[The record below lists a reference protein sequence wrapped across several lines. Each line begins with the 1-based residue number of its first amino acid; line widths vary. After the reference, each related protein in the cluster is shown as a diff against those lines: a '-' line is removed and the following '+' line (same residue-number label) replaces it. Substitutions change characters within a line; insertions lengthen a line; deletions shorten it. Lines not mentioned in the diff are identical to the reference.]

1 MSLLN
6 PALKDFW
13 KTKARVKV
21 LYGGR
26 ASSKTWDA
34 AGTAVFIAHN
44 YKVRFLCTRQF
55 QNRIT
60 ESVYTNLKQ
69 QIERM
74 GLTDYFEIT
83 NNRIRHKETGAE
95 FLFYGL
101 WRNIDEIKS
110 MEGIDYTWI
119 EEAHNLTKDQWEV
132 LEPTLLRKDN
142 SQVWI
147 IFNPRMRTDFVYKNF
162 VVNTPPDCLL
172 RKVNYDENPFLSEQ
186 MLNIIEEKK
195 QENEEDFRHI
205 YLGEP
210 RNDAENSLF
219 DYQSV
224 DNAMNRNGDPS
235 GAKVLG
241 VDVAR
246 FGDDKSAHVIR
257 EGLYVHPIET
267 RSKQLLTETTGWTAN
282 VIVKEHIDG
291 TIIDTIGMG
300 MSIHD
305 HLMMQGFYCVDGNF
319 GMNADDKE
327 TYINKRAESYFRLR
341 DAIDRGLSLP
351 RDEELL
357 EELVSITYQYT
368 ETGKIKITP
377 KDKIKEELGR
387 SPDKADALAL
397 TFFAHIH
404 KQHNADSFNDEYIAP
419 NLI

>member
-1 MSLLN
+1 MPLLN

-13 KTKARVKV
+13 KKKARIKV

-26 ASSKTWDA
+26 SSSKTWDA
-34 AGTAVFIAHN
+34 AGTAIFIAHN

-60 ESVYTNLKQ
+60 ESVYTNLRQ
-69 QIERM
+69 QIERF
-74 GLTDYFEIT
+74 GLTEYFDIT
-83 NNRIRHKETGAE
+83 NNRIRHKETGSE

-119 EEAHNLTKDQWEV
+119 EEAHNLTKDQWDI
-132 LEPTLLRKDN
+132 LEPTILRKEN
-142 SQVWI
+142 SQCWI

-162 VVNTPPDCLL
+162 IVNTPENCIV
-172 RKVNYDENPFLSEQ
+172 RKINYDENPFISESMKEVVEQ
-186 MLNIIEEKK
+186 KK
-195 QENEEDFRHI
+195 KESDDEYRHI

-210 RNDAENSLF
+210 RNDADNSLF
-219 DYQSV
+219 DYKTV
-224 DNAMNRNGDPS
+224 DNAMNRNGDTS

-246 FGDDKSAHVIR
+246 FGDDSSVHVLR

-267 RSKQLLTETTGWTAN
+267 REKQATTETTGWTAAKIHN
-282 VIVKEHIDG
+282 EKVDG
-291 TIIDTIGMG
+291 TIIDTIGVG
-300 MSIHD
+300 AGVFD
-305 HLMMQGFYCVDGNF
+305 QLTMQGFYCVDGNF
-319 GMNADDKE
+319 GMTADDND
-327 TYINKRAESYFRLR
+327 TFMNKRAESYFRLR
-341 DAIDRGLSLP
+341 DALNRGLSLP

-357 EELVSITYQYT
+357 EELVSITYRYT
-368 ETGKIKITP
+368 ETGKIRITP

-397 TFFAHIH
+397 TFFTHIH
-404 KQHNADSFNDEYIAP
+404 KQHDAGVYDEYYIAP